1 MFRFFNKSKGT
12 ISVFLCLI
20 LLPTILVGGMTVDAS
35 RIYLSKVVISDA
47 GEMAMN
53 AGLAQYNEILHDEY
67 GLLVMNQTP
76 TEMKSDLESYFEQ
89 SLNALPSE
97 SDYQKILDLTK
108 KNFDAINVIGSEI
121 YRTDVEKQQIIEYM
135 KYRAPVCLAEE
146 VIEKFKQFQ
155 DTQKMTEAME
165 AEMEFGEA
173 MQDCQDAFQE
183 AKEALDALSQKVES
197 FPSDDTIRQ
206 ELENTQRDFTETVA
220 RSLLMREV
228 IQKYQGMAQN
238 SDLKAMAEAFIE
250 AAKRV
255 NFSAPSSSGTFEAY
269 MDSKYYMNTVSNLG
283 GIQKLLQ
290 DYDQNKAEQEAA
302 EEAQEAEN
310 PDTGEN
316 GEVSETPEVPETPQM
331 DQERENLQKIV
342 EDYNAQANRIS
353 GYVNTLLSEANA
365 CVTSYFNTLSGY
377 RSLASEAE
385 NAAKTAYDKLKKVK
399 ERLDTASK
407 KFSNWDE
414 KNAALKAVGKSGD
427 MDNQVEYYRSFF
439 FNGNGSSDMRQ
450 LNELLTDVEMN
461 QNYFREVADILEKEK
476 FFGKAVAKDSADS
489 QMSTYMSKAGD
500 AVDGSETTYSTIESV
515 RGRYSSNYE
524 HTALSLSY
532 SKRSIKDNDFY
543 QKLKNYCSDVKAETP
558 EAEQEKNKAEDSL
571 KNGSEAAKS
580 VSETEGYPD
589 YNWAE
594 SGETLIS
601 SLSGAEA
608 ADVDGAVT
616 DIDGGSSLGS
626 SSDRRN
632 IVSKFKESIQAA
644 NSFLEGVDA
653 IVADGLENLYIAEY
667 AMQMF
672 SYYTVDKEN
681 GQDRPAE
688 DIISISGYNLQ
699 DRAGYR
705 GECEYILWGNPEA
718 KKNVQSTMMMI
729 FGIRLLFNSFYAFT
743 DAGIEAT
750 AGIVAAAVSTV
761 APYLVPLVKVVVK
774 LGFAGAETAS
784 DMNKLKN
791 GHGVTILKSQD
802 TWSLTGGNNTKGLTF
817 DYAEYLRIFLNVS
830 IAAEHEVD
838 VLARIAD
845 CIQVNETDID
855 LRNSYTMLAVKA
867 EVSTRTTFMRKIS
880 DWGGNGSWGFPE
892 DSYTIAYQSILGY

>member
-67 GLLVMNQTP
+67 GLLVMNQSP

-97 SDYQKILDLTK
+97 SDYKKILDLTK
-108 KNFDAINVIGSEI
+108 KNFEAINVIGSEI

-146 VIEKFKQFQ
+146 VIDKFKQFQ

-165 AEMEFGEA
+165 AEMEFSEA

-183 AKEALDALSQKVES
+183 AKEALDVLSQKVES
-197 FPSDDTIRQ
+197 SPSDDTIRQ

-220 RSLLMREV
+220 RSLLMREA

-238 SDLKAMAEAFIE
+238 SDLKAMAEAFID
-250 AAKRV
+250 AAGRV
-255 NFSAPSSSGTFEAY
+255 NLSAPSSAGTFEAY
-269 MDSKYYMNTVSNLG
+269 MDSKYYMNTVSHLG

-290 DYDQNKAEQEAA
+290 DYDQSKAEQEAA
-302 EEAQEAEN
+302 EEAQETEN
-310 PDTGEN
+310 PDTGE
-316 GEVSETPEVPETPQM
+316 SEESSVPPEVPQV

-353 GYVNTLLSEANA
+353 GYVNALLSEANA
-365 CVTSYFNTLSGY
+365 CVTSHFNTLSAY

-385 NAAKTAYDKLKKVK
+385 NAAKTANDKLKKVK
-399 ERLDTASK
+399 ERLDTASE

-427 MDNQVEYYRSFF
+427 MDNQVEFYRSFF
-439 FNGNGSSDMRQ
+439 FNGDGASDMRQ
-450 LNELLTDVEMN
+450 LNELLTDVEMD
-461 QNYFREVADILEKEK
+461 QNYFREVASILEKEK

-489 QMSTYMSKAGD
+489 QMSTYMSKAGA
-500 AVDGSETTYSTIESV
+500 AVDGSETTYSAIESV
-515 RGRYSSNYE
+515 RRSYSSNYD

-532 SKRSIKDNDFY
+532 SKRSIKDNGFY
-543 QKLKNYCSDVKAETP
+543 QKLQRYCSDVKAETP
-558 EAEQEKNKAEDSL
+558 GAEQKKNEAEDSL
-571 KNGSEAAKS
+571 KNGSEAAKA

-589 YNWAE
+589 YNWTE
-594 SGETLIS
+594 SGVTLPS

-608 ADVDGAVT
+608 AAADGAVT

-681 GQDRPAE
+681 GQDKPTE

-699 DRAGYR
+699 DRKGYR

-743 DAGIEAT
+743 NVEIDAT
-750 AGIVAAAVSTV
+750 ASAVATAVSTV
-761 APYLVPLVKVVVK
+761 APYLIPLVKVAVK

-784 DMNKLKN
+784 DMNKLKQ
-791 GHGVTILKSQD
+791 GYGVTILKSQD
-802 TWSLTGGNNTKGLTF
+802 TWSLTGGNNTEGLTF

-845 CIQVNETDID
+845 CIQVNEPDID

-892 DSYTIAYQSILGY
+892 DSYTIDYQSVLGY